1 MDDELRRLIRARD
14 ASPEDPG
21 VARRAA
27 AAAGRHGDRGLAVA
41 GWQEVLRR
49 APRDPEAERRLDE
62 LGCELRF
69 VRRDEQG
76 LEEFENAIDKA
87 ILVTSPALPGV
98 FVARHPV
105 SYQQFHRFL
114 SAEGGRPES
123 AKWLGTHAPLR
134 RTPLDSWTF
143 RGSSAASESFVLEA
157 SWLGANAYSRWA
169 GGRLLSDGEW
179 VRLAESSAAF
189 GGFEETEGEWVDG
202 ERGPRERPI
211 ASMWDTRFP
220 AARPHHVRWVLED
233 ICGEHVLFR
242 YARDSWFAER

>member
-49 APRDPEAERRLDE
+49 APGDDEADRRLDE

-69 VRRDEQG
+69 VQRDALG
-76 LEEFENAIDKA
+76 FEEFENKIDRA
-87 ILVTSPALPGV
+87 ILVTAPALPGV
-98 FVARHPV
+98 FVARRPV

-123 AKWLGTHAPLR
+123 AKWIGAHAPLR

-143 RGSSAASESFVLEA
+143 RGSSAASESYVLEA
-157 SWLGANAYSRWA
+157 SWLGASAYSRWA
-169 GGRLLSDGEW
+169 GGRLLTDQEW
-179 VRLAESSAAF
+179 LHLTESSAAF
-189 GGFEETEGEWVDG
+189 DGFQETEGEWVYG
-202 ERGPRERPI
+202 ERASRERPI
-211 ASMWDTRFP
+211 ACIWDTRFP
-220 AARPHHVRWVLED
+220 AARSHHVRWVFED
-233 ICGEHVLFR
+233 ICGEQVLFR
-242 YARDSWFAER
+242 YARDTWFAER